1 MALKL
6 YNTLK
11 KEKEEFVPVESDKV
25 KIYVCGPTVYDYFHL
40 GNARAFIVFDVLRR
54 FLQYMQYDVTYV
66 MNLTDIDD
74 KIIDRANREG
84 VDAGQITQK
93 FIAAFFEDIERLGI
107 SPADHYPKATEH
119 VQDIIDT
126 IQQLVEAGVA
136 YEADGDVFYDVN
148 KFESYGKLSGKKTE
162 DLLSGARV
170 TVDEKKRSPLDFVLW
185 KQQKPGEPAWDSPWG
200 PGRPGW
206 HIECSVMSMK
216 YLGESFDI
224 HCGGIDL
231 IFPHHENEIAQSEAL
246 TQRPFVKY
254 WLHNGFLQIEGE
266 KMAKS
271 LGNFRT
277 AREVLNEYPGSV
289 IRLFFLQKHYRSQID
304 LTPEGLESAA
314 RAVERFRT
322 FIDKLDDVLI
332 SHDVSSESVKS
343 VPENLT
349 SEEQTLFET
358 LAQKKQEMIAALEDD
373 LNTPVAVSRLFDAVR
388 FFNKTLGKER
398 YSDNELL
405 ILARVRQD
413 LEAFNS
419 IFGIYE
425 KMEKGRASGL
435 VDDILDLIIE
445 VRNDLRKK
453 KEWELSDKIRDQL
466 QEKGVVLEDT
476 ADGTK
481 WKFK

>member
-1 MALKL
+1 MTLKL

-11 KEKEEFVPVESDKV
+11 KEKEEFVPVEAGKV
-25 KIYVCGPTVYDYFHL
+25 KMYVCGPTVYDYFHL

-54 FLQYMQYDVTYV
+54 FLQFMEYDVNYV

-74 KIIDRANREG
+74 KIIERAKREG
-84 VDAGQITQK
+84 VDAKQITEK
-93 FIAAFFEDIERLGI
+93 FIAAFFEDIDRLGV
-107 SPADHYPKATEH
+107 SPADHYPKATDH
-119 VQDIIDT
+119 VDDIVSA
-126 IQQLVEAGVA
+126 IQRLVDAGFA
-136 YEADGDVFYDVN
+136 YESEGDVFFDVE
-148 KFESYGKLSGKKTE
+148 KFQGYGKLSGKKIE

-170 TVDEKKRSPLDFVLW
+170 SVDERKRNPLDFVLW
-185 KQQKPGEPAWDSPWG
+185 KGQKPGEPAWESPWG

-231 IFPHHENEIAQSEAL
+231 IFPHHENEIAQSEAV
-246 TQRPFVKY
+246 TQSQFVKY

-277 AREVLNEYPGSV
+277 AREVLKQYSGSV

-314 RAVERFRT
+314 RAGERLRT
-322 FIDKLDDVLI
+322 FVDKLDDLLAAHEI
-332 SHDVSSESVKS
+332 AFESVKIA
-343 VPENLT
+343 PENLT
-349 SEEQTLFET
+349 QEEQNLLGTLE
-358 LAQKKQEMIAALEDD
+358 QKKQEMVAALRDD
-373 LNTPVAVSRLFDAVR
+373 LNTPVAVSRLFDVVR
-388 FFNKTLGKER
+388 FFNKILGKAHQ
-398 YSDNELL
+398 SDNEWL

-413 LEAFNS
+413 LEAFNA

-425 KMEKGRASGL
+425 RVEKSDTPGL
-435 VDDILDLIIE
+435 LDEVVDLLVE
-445 VRNDLRKK
+445 VRSDLRKK

-466 QEKGVVLEDT
+466 QDKGVVLEDSPE
-476 ADGTK
+476 GTK